1 MHTKTTNDQINLLPR
16 QNIPALEFNKHRGEP
31 MRHTQKDKIFSLR
44 IPESVYENISWIA
57 DQKYTDISSVV
68 RNGIRKELADNQEL
82 LDPEYIRKHQHHSVA
97 Y

>member
-1 MHTKTTNDQINLLPR
+1 
-16 QNIPALEFNKHRGEP
+16 
-31 MRHTQKDKIFSLR
+31 MRHKQKDKIFSLR

-57 DQKYTDISSVV
+57 DQQYTTISSVV

-82 LDPEYIRKHQHHSVA
+82 LEPEYIRKHQHHSVA

>member
-1 MHTKTTNDQINLLPR
+1 
-16 QNIPALEFNKHRGEP
+16 
-31 MRHTQKDKIFSLR
+31 MRHKQKDKIFSLR

-57 DQKYTDISSVV
+57 DQKYTTISSVV

-82 LDPEYIRKHQHHSVA
+82 LEPEYIRKHQHHSVA